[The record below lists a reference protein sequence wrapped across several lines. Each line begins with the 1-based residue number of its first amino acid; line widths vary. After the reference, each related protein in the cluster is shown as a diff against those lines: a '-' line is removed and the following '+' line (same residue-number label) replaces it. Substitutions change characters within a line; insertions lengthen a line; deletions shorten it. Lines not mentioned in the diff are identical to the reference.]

1 MEQTKSIFP
10 EQMNQSLPVKQ
21 VDKLQDKNIAEDKK
35 IQAAKDFES
44 ILVNNLLD
52 QMKNT
57 IGSWGF
63 ERDSV
68 SSQVDGIF
76 WLHLARDISNKG
88 GFGLW
93 KDIYKTMNDF
103 NNEDATGKS
112 LDGQL

>member
-1 MEQTKSIFP
+1 MDETKTIFP

-21 VDKLQDKNIAEDKK
+21 IDQSRLKSVSEEKK

-63 ERDSV
+63 EKDSV

-88 GFGLW
+88 GFGMW
-93 KDIYKTMNDF
+93 KDIYNSMP
-103 NNEDATGKS
+103 AS
-112 LDGQL
+112 